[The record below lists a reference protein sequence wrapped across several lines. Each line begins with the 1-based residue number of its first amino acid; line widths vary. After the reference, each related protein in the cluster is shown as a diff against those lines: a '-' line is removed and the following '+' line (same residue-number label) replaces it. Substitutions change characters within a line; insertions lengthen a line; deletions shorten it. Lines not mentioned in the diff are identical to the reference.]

1 MLLKYCCLWNSWLID
16 SILWIVDERVSGVKR
31 IVRELILLRGN
42 YELTESKPVETKT
55 EPRLQRSMDRNRK
68 NFRSRRVVK
77 GGMACVHRL
86 NNSIQ
91 I

>member
-1 MLLKYCCLWNSWLID
+1 MEFL
-16 SILWIVDERVSGVKR
+16 VDWFDLMDCRWKSSVSGVKR

-55 EPRLQRSMDRNRK
+55 ESRLQRSMDRNRK
-68 NFRSRRVVK
+68 NFRSRKVVK